1 MARQCPIEV
10 TELWDGRVVFCRGAW
25 GGLPVFAW
33 RGRPGSVPSGLA
45 TVRQL
50 RGMGLRPGGQDQ
62 VGVLMFA
69 HRKPYRRREFAAL
82 YRIDLAKPRR
92 PVSPAQ
98 LAALGQAMAARRRC
112 TTCGRDAGYCVPT
125 STRQCW
131 TCFLPADTDRTDP
144 TTSRPRPGGH
154 PAKNAH
160 QAGFPSTAIRSEE
173 THDATS
179 ADLRER
185 PL

>member
-1 MARQCPIEV
+1 MTRQWPIHV
-10 TELWDGRVVFCRGAW
+10 TELWDGRVVFCRGRW
-25 GGLPVFAW
+25 EGLPVFAW
-33 RGRPGSVPSGLA
+33 RGRPGSVPPGQA

-50 RGMGLRPGGQDQ
+50 RGMGLRAGGQDQ

-131 TCFLPADTDRTDP
+131 TCFLPTD
-144 TTSRPRPGGH
+144 
-154 PAKNAH
+154 
-160 QAGFPSTAIRSEE
+160 SEVG
-173 THDATS
+173 DA
-179 ADLRER
+179 A
-185 PL
+185 